1 MPVTRPTDGEYV
13 CHGVTWATGDPR
25 LLLAPLPG
33 GPLAYAEVMNQR
45 LGYQVGRSGR
55 WCTGRYAFTDTV
67 NVEAVACPER
77 ATTDHNSQCFACA
90 SRDEFRFAHQF
101 HQGGHAPDTLIAY
114 MAQPHWLYLATF
126 AGGTTKVGTA
136 AEPRGRSRLD
146 EQGAL
151 FATYLARSPDGRA
164 VRHLE
169 DALTR
174 RLDLAQTVRAAAKL
188 RALADLRNLST
199 ARASHDKDVARAAA
213 ALADMN
219 IPTVLTEWTPPGEG
233 DQLRIADTER
243 VRYPHDLREGEHGFT
258 PRSCIGTQV
267 LAVLE
272 SDDEA
277 GYLLD
282 LGVLKGRRIIL
293 GPFSSPGTAVQA
305 SLF

>member
-1 MPVTRPTDGEYV
+1 MID
-13 CHGVTWATGDPR
+13 
-25 LLLAPLPG
+25 
-33 GPLAYAEVMNQR
+33 
-45 LGYQVGRSGR
+45 
-55 WCTGRYAFTDTV
+55 
-67 NVEAVACPER
+67 
-77 ATTDHNSQCFACA
+77 DHA
-90 SRDEFRFAHQF
+90 D
-101 HQGGHAPDTLIAY
+101 
-114 MAQPHWLYLATF
+114 
-126 AGGTTKVGTA
+126 A
-136 AEPRGRSRLD
+136 AW
-146 EQGAL
+146 EQQLEDL
-151 FATYLARSPDGRA
+151 FATYLAR
-164 VRHLE
+164 
-169 DALTR
+169 ALTAAPYGTSKTPSPAG
-174 RLDLAQTVRAAAKL
+174 LDLAQTVRAAAKL

-233 DQLRIADTER
+233 DQLRTADTER
-243 VRYPHDLREGEHGFT
+243 VLYPHDLREGEHGFT

-282 LGVLKGRRIIL
+282 LGALKGWRIIL